1 MPEGQ
6 DGEGIGGEPEPGT
19 ADSAPA
25 GPEPPARRRDP
36 RFRVGLLDK
45 LPRLEFTG
53 WSAKTDVA
61 VDEEWAGIVQ
71 LRSDSVLGP
80 LEPLA
85 PARRGG

>member
-1 MPEGQ
+1 MAEGQ
-6 DGEGIGGEPEPGT
+6 EREGIGGEPEPGT
-19 ADSAPA
+19 PDGTPA

-45 LPRLEFTG
+45 LPRLEFAG
-53 WSAKTDVA
+53 WSAKTDLT

-85 PARRGG
+85 PARRNG